1 METATRA
8 ISSHPDASDSGILS
22 GAHDQTRTDDPFLT
36 MEVLYQLS
44 YAGSRAVK
52 MERETGFEPATLS
65 LEG

>member
-1 METATRA
+1 
-8 ISSHPDASDSGILS
+8 
-22 GAHDQTRTDDPFLT
+22 

-44 YAGSRAVK
+44 YAGSKPNASYRICQ